1 MSVIQKILPTHVVMS
16 SAITPEQQNKEVSEQ
31 SYSWHLNYII
41 QYLCQPSVEGRGSV
55 CGHSPSFLCLQYAT
69 L

>member
-1 MSVIQKILPTHVVMS
+1 MPTHVEMS
-16 SAITPEQQNKEVSEQ
+16 FAIAPEQQNKDASEQ

-41 QYLCQPSVEGRGSV
+41 QYLSQPSVQGRVSV